1 MRISTDSITVDTTVY
16 VYTAETSDSQFEFD
30 GDSGGGLFNIDA
42 ELVFQ
47 APHSGEFFIAVADVW
62 GEEFGGYYL
71 SVERAADST

>member
-30 GDSGGGLFNIDA
+30 GDSGGGLIDA

-62 GEEFGGYYL
+62 GEEFGGYYP